1 MTETTTRAANGK
13 AVIPPKAEKKAQTK
27 PKKAAKK
34 PTRKDPKAILEEANH
49 ALLKEMHG
57 DRVTK
62 ADLEAALSAEGLEQA
77 LDIIEEG
84 DPREVRRL
92 SRKIRRAGRLDANPL
107 LALVY
112 WLEEVTSN
120 WLPASAKTVGYA
132 YLLYKAGKL
141 SARGF
146 KAVLKMFQGDYVG
159 SAADAAGA
167 FDELRS

>member
-1 MTETTTRAANGK
+1 
-13 AVIPPKAEKKAQTK
+13 
-27 PKKAAKK
+27 
-34 PTRKDPKAILEEANH
+34 
-49 ALLKEMHG
+49 MHG

-120 WLPASAKTVGYA
+120 WLPASAKTVGLPA
-132 YLLYKAGKL
+132 LQGREAL
-141 SARGF
+141 SPG
-146 KAVLKMFQGDYVG
+146 LQGCAEDVPRR
-159 SAADAAGA
+159 
-167 FDELRS
+167 LRRICGRRCRSI